1 VVTSPSSSAQQARQA
16 IADRLREILRGSG
29 LTARALARQAGWDE
43 TKCSRLIHGRTPP
56 SDADIH
62 TWCSIC
68 GVPEEIPNLIA
79 ASHNAE
85 SAYLEWRRVQRSQT
99 RMQKLR
105 LDVYEGTQLYR
116 IYCNHVLPWPVQTAA
131 YMRSLMEGFNTFHE
145 GAATDIEEAVKARL
159 ARQRLLKDSSRRC
172 AMVIEETVLRDRFAD
187 NEVIRQQLQHLLA
200 CTRRAPL
207 SLGIVPF
214 GAVRSAY
221 RPTETFSIYGDQM
234 VVVELVGAAVNITQP
249 REISLYVKAFNDL
262 AAVAVHGE
270 AARVLI
276 ANALDAL
283 R

>member
-1 VVTSPSSSAQQARQA
+1 M
-16 IADRLREILRGSG
+16 ADRLLEILRGSG

-43 TKCSRLIHGRTPP
+43 TKCSRIVHARTPP
-56 SDADIH
+56 SDEDIR
-62 TWCSIC
+62 TWCTIC

-79 ASHNAE
+79 ASRNAE
-85 SAYLEWRRVQRSQT
+85 SAYIEWRRVQRSQA

-105 LDVYEGTQLYR
+105 LDVYEGTNLYR

-131 YMRSLMEGFNTFHE
+131 YMRALMEGFNSFHE
-145 GAATDIEEAVKARL
+145 GAATDIDEAVKARL
-159 ARQRLLKDSSRRC
+159 ARQKLLKGNSRRC
-172 AMVIEETVLRDRFAD
+172 AMLIEETVLRDRFAHND
-187 NEVIRQQLQHLLA
+187 VIRQQLQHLLA

-207 SLGIVPF
+207 SLGIVPL

-249 REISLYVKAFNDL
+249 REIHLYEKAFNDL
-262 AAVAVHGE
+262 AGAAVHGA

-276 ANALDAL
+276 ANALEVL

>member
-1 VVTSPSSSAQQARQA
+1 
-16 IADRLREILRGSG
+16 

-43 TKCSRLIHGRTPP
+43 TKCSRLVHARTPP
-56 SDADIH
+56 SDEDIR
-62 TWCSIC
+62 TWCRIC
-68 GVPEEIPNLIA
+68 GVPEEIPDLIA
-79 ASHNAE
+79 ASRNAE

-131 YMRSLMEGFNTFHE
+131 YMRALMEGFNTFHE
-145 GAATDIEEAVKARL
+145 GAASDIDQAVKARL
-159 ARQRLLKDSSRRC
+159 DRQKLLRDNGPRRC
-172 AMVIEETVLRDRFAD
+172 TMVIEETVLRDRFAD

-200 CTRRAPL
+200 CTRRSSL
-207 SLGIVPF
+207 SLGIIPF

-221 RPTETFSIYGDQM
+221 RPTETFSVYGDQM

-262 AAVAVHGE
+262 AAVAVYGE